1 MIILWRRKYIISLA
15 NNINHHIEYYDNVI
29 VNCYIQ
35 TSELESLST
44 VYSFIRGYHAW
55 HHGVV
60 GAMMDLRSFVPRLS
74 D

>member
-35 TSELESLST
+35 TPS
-44 VYSFIRGYHAW
+44 
-55 HHGVV
+55 
-60 GAMMDLRSFVPRLS
+60 
-74 D
+74 